1 MDWDDVRPKP
11 KLTIIVGEDLRAHSL
26 ADLKERIERL
36 EAEIGRVKGEMQGKQ
51 AHEKAA
57 ADIFKR

>member
-1 MDWDDVRPKP
+1 MDWEDVAPTPKA
-11 KLTIIVGEDLRAHSL
+11 TVIVGEDLRAHSL

-36 EAEIGRVKGEMQGKQ
+36 EAEIDRVKAEINGKQ